1 MFECKYKFELEDSI
15 ICAKYIYKSQ
25 KRKRDK
31 FIACLIPIL
40 LAVMLALLIYD
51 IVSNR
56 PFVLDIIMLVAIV
69 LLETVYL
76 LIPVMLNRSQKKSY
90 KKQKLDE
97 MDYLLI
103 KIDDSVCTETM
114 FKDNEEKAKNIHSLK
129 TLTSYLEDNN
139 RLILVFN
146 QLEFVCIRK
155 ANLTGDVNK
164 LKVLLNK
171 ALAKTT
177 KK

>member
-15 ICAKYIYKSQ
+15 VCSKYIYKSQ

-31 FIACLIPIL
+31 VIAFLIPIL
-40 LAVMLALLIYD
+40 LVIMLALLIYD
-51 IVSNR
+51 IVKQRSV
-56 PFVLDIIMLVAIV
+56 VLDVIMIVAIV
-69 LLETVYL
+69 VLEAMYL
-76 LIPVMLNRSQKKSY
+76 LIPLLLTRSQKKSY

-103 KIDDSVCTETM
+103 KIDDSICTETM
-114 FKDNEEKAKNIHSLK
+114 FKDNEEKAKNVHSLK
-129 TLTSYLEDNN
+129 TLTSYLEDNP

-146 QLEFVCIRK
+146 KLEFVCIRK

-164 LKVLLNK
+164 LKALLNK
-171 ALAKTT
+171 ALAKTI